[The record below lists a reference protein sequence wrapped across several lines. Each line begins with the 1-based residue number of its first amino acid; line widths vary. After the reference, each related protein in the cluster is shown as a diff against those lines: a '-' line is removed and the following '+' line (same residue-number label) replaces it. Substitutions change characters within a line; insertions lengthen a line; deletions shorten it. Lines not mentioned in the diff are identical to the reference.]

1 MSDYPILEPVFIAF
15 LQEKFPDMKI
25 MLAPDEY
32 TMGGGRFAGLTCRM
46 LPVQGTSGFQATLD
60 VDVFDIDRTR
70 LMETAYEMIRLLYV
84 GQNEG
89 RFPHVSYLEVSSL
102 PTLVRNPTPTQ
113 ATRVASFAVDIAGHY
128 RGA

>member
-15 LQEKFPDMKI
+15 LQEKFPDVKI

-46 LPVQGTSGFQATLD
+46 FPVQGTGGFQATLD
-60 VDVFDIDRTR
+60 VDVFDTDRTR

-84 GQNEG
+84 GHDEG
-89 RFPHVSYLEVSSL
+89 RFPRVSFLEISAL

-113 ATRVASFAVDIAGHY
+113 AVKVASFAVDLAGHY
-128 RGA
+128 CGV